1 MNYLDKALQKI
12 NQNRLDAE
20 KIARENKAKALSHPE
35 FAKNYREYISE
46 VIFEAKTGKASGNL
60 DNLKEKIEKCLKNL
74 NISSIE
80 PQYSCPKC
88 QDSGYL
94 DGKQCECLKREINK
108 ILTEE
113 SGFGGL
119 IDFNNVKYDIFNNS
133 DYMKKVYDKLRAWC
147 NSDFKKNM
155 VYLSGGTGTGKTY
168 LLKCMANELISR
180 GKLTTLVTA
189 YKLSQDCLKSYAS
202 RDLQEKDSI
211 IDKYL
216 SSEILFI
223 DDLGTEVNKS
233 SITNSYIYTIIN
245 ERKMRNLPT
254 IITSNLSLA
263 DLSDNYDERITSRIA
278 DENTIKI
285 YLEGE
290 DLRLKK

>member
-1 MNYLDKALQKI
+1 MNCLDKALQKI

-46 VIFEAKTGKASGNL
+46 VISEAKTGKASGNL

-189 YKLSQDCLKSYAS
+189 YKLSQDCLKSHAS

-211 IDKYL
+211 IDKYF

>member
-20 KIARENKAKALSHPE
+20 KVARENKENALSNPD
-35 FAKNYREYISE
+35 FAKKYKEYISE
-46 VIFEAKTGKASGNL
+46 VIAEARTGKVSGKL
-60 DNLKEKIEKCLKNL
+60 SSLKKEIDNALKNL
-74 NISSIE
+74 HISSIE
-80 PQYSCPKC
+80 PEYSCPKC
-88 QDSGYL
+88 HDNGFI
-94 DGKQCECLKREINK
+94 DGKQCDCLKREINK

-113 SGFGGL
+113 SGFGEL
-119 IDFNNVKYDIFNNS
+119 IDFKDVKFDVFTNPQ
-133 DYMKKVYDKLRAWC
+133 YMKKVYEKLQAWC

-189 YKLSQDCLKSYAS
+189 YKLSQDCLKSHAS
-202 RDLQEKDSI
+202 RDIEKKDEI
-211 IDKYL
+211 ISKYL
-216 SSEILFI
+216 ASEILFI
-223 DDLGTEVNKS
+223 DDLGTEVNNS
-233 SITNSYIYTIIN
+233 PITNSYIYTIIN
-245 ERKMRNLPT
+245 ERKMRRLPT
-254 IITSNLSLA
+254 VITSNLDLA
-263 DLSDNYDERITSRIA
+263 DLKDYYDERIYSRIA